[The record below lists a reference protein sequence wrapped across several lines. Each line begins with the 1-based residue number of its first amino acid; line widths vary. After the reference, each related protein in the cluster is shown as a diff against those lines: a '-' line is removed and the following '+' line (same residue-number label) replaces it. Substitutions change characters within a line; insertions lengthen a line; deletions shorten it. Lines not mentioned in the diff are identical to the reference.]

1 MDIGIVIG
9 IIGTIATIIFGIL
22 SVYLVIKRKYP
33 GEITFIQEECINL
46 IDTIAKN
53 FDDISIKYR
62 SHEIQ
67 EDIIYIRGVFLNSG
81 NIDINDGMVEK
92 ELTFNIPQGYK
103 WLNSKITKSSS
114 NINKEIENEDDNNL
128 NFKLG
133 LFRKKE
139 FIQFEGLIECQKR
152 EDNSASTLVD
162 NLIFNHRISD
172 VKKIAIKE
180 IATDIHLKKMKRR
193 IRLAYMMIGVMV
205 LYIALFIALFQFSDY
220 TNINYKSKKDGVE
233 YSARVHTNGEVELKP
248 IDGGEEIEINY
259 LSLYDIDQFEP
270 KISNREFNSFFP
282 IIIFLGVFLLL
293 SLAYLGLSMSE
304 FKQSKK
310 LNTLLKKEDE
320 S

>member
-180 IATDIHLKKMKRR
+180 IATDIHLKK
-193 IRLAYMMIGVMV
+193 
-205 LYIALFIALFQFSDY
+205 
-220 TNINYKSKKDGVE
+220 
-233 YSARVHTNGEVELKP
+233 
-248 IDGGEEIEINY
+248 Y